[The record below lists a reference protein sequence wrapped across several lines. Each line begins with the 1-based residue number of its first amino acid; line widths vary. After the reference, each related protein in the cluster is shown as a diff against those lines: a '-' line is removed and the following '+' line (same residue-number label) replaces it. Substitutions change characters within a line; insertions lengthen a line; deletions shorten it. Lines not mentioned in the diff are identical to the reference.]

1 MTQFNTQILNDLT
14 TEEKLRLYDLAK
26 RRWIDVG
33 VNDDE
38 KDKIVEAFL
47 WALENVLYSK
57 KTSQS

>member
-1 MTQFNTQILNDLT
+1 MIQFNIQILNELT

-38 KDKIVEAFL
+38 KDKIIEAFL
-47 WALENVLYSK
+47 WALENVLHSK
-57 KTSQS
+57 TVST

>member
-47 WALENVLYSK
+47 WALENVLHSK
-57 KTSQS
+57 KTS